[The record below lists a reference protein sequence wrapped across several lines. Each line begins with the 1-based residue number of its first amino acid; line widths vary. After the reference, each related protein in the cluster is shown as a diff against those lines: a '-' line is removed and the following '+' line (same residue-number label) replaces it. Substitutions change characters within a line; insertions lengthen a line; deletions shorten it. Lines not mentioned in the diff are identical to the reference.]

1 MVFPNSFPIQ
11 QFNHQTHWHFW
22 KHLVPE
28 NDGKPQFHQFEEPH
42 FPKNC
47 LRWGVISI
55 YLSIYIY
62 IYIHIYTLSIY
73 LYIHIY
79 THYIYNISYH
89 IISYQFISYHIMSY
103 HIVNWMSMDFQGRFT
118 MFFNML
124 NHVEPC
130 WTMLNPPKSMGNP
143 WGAGPRPWTWHS
155 HAASWQTVGAMT
167 R

>member
-55 YLSIYIY
+55 YLSIYLYIY
-62 IYIHIYTLSIY
+62 IYIHTYIHIISIY

-79 THYIYNISYH
+79 THYIYNITYH
-89 IISYQFISYHIMSY
+89 IISIHIISYHVISY
-103 HIVNWMSMDFQGRFT
+103 SQSNVNGFSGTIYHVLQ
-118 MFFNML
+118 
-124 NHVEPC
+124 HVEPC